1 MAINSKQKGKAGELE
16 FANLCKQHGYLD
28 ARRSQQYAGINNDAD
43 VVGLPGIHIEVK
55 RVEKLNLSLAME
67 KTIRDC
73 AKGDMPIVA
82 HRKNREPW
90 LITMPAEDWFQLYQA
105 FVEQGG
111 GQERG

>member
-1 MAINSKQKGKAGELE
+1 MSINSNRKGKVGEAE
-16 FANLCKQHGYLD
+16 FANLCKQNGYSD

-73 AKGDMPIVA
+73 ADEDIPIVA

-90 LITMPAEDWFQLYQA
+90 LITMTAEDWFKLY
-105 FVEQGG
+105 
-111 GQERG
+111 ERWLDK